1 MPAKTLEGQA
11 IDTEAE
17 GERPRLG
24 LRERRKRLTAAELE
38 AAAYRLF
45 GERGFDAVTV
55 DDIAAEAD
63 VSRRTF
69 FRYFASKEDVLL
81 ADHFVQ
87 LARLR
92 EAMASRPAD
101 EPIVTALRNA
111 LLSLTSDFEERRE
124 LVITRA
130 KLMRDTPSL
139 QARSIVHQKLWEEA
153 MQEMVAAHLGVDPVK
168 DLRPGVVAAAAL
180 AAMRVAFTNWL
191 AAGCG
196 GDLIELTM
204 KALDLLDG
212 GLGQIHDG
220 VISGGAP
227 APPG

>member
-1 MPAKTLEGQA
+1 MPVKTLEDNAAPDAAG
-11 IDTEAE
+11 D
-17 GERPRLG
+17 RPRPG
-24 LRERRKRLTAAELE
+24 LRERRKALTAAELE

-45 GERGFDAVTV
+45 GERGFDNVTV

-92 EAMASRPAD
+92 EAMAARPGD

-111 LLSLTSDFEERRE
+111 LLSLTSDFEERKDK
-124 LVITRA
+124 VIIRA
-130 KLMRDTPSL
+130 RLMRDTPSL
-139 QARSIVHQKLWEEA
+139 QARSLVHQKLWEDA
-153 MQEMVAAHLGVDPVK
+153 MQEMVAERLGVDPVK

-180 AAMRVAFTNWL
+180 AAMRVAFTIWL
-191 AAGCG
+191 TAGCD
-196 GDLIELTM
+196 GDVIALTTE
-204 KALDLLDG
+204 ALDLLDG
-212 GLGQIHDG
+212 GLGQLHRED
-220 VISGGAP
+220 
-227 APPG
+227 

>member
-1 MPAKTLEGQA
+1 MPVKTLEETTRPTGTG
-11 IDTEAE
+11 D
-17 GERPRLG
+17 ERRRPG
-24 LRERRKRLTAAELE
+24 LRERRKQLTAAELE

-92 EAMASRPAD
+92 EAMAARPDD

-111 LLSLTSDFEERRE
+111 LLSMTSDFEDRKDM
-124 LVITRA
+124 VILRGR
-130 KLMRDTPSL
+130 LMRDTPSL
-139 QARSIVHQKLWEEA
+139 QARSLVHQKLWEEA
-153 MQEMVAAHLGVDPVK
+153 MQEMVADRLGVDPVA
-168 DLRPGVVAAAAL
+168 DLRPGVVSAATL

-191 AAGCG
+191 VAGCG
-196 GDLIELTM
+196 GDLIKLTAE
-204 KALDLLDG
+204 ALDLLDG
-212 GLGQIHDG
+212 GLQHLHDN
-220 VISGGAP
+220 
-227 APPG
+227 

>member
-1 MPAKTLEGQA
+1 MPLKTFEDIA
-11 IDTEAE
+11 IETAVG
-17 GERPRLG
+17 GERSRLG

-92 EAMASRPAD
+92 EAMADRPAD

-111 LLSLTSDFEERRE
+111 LMSLTSDFEDRKEMI
-124 LVITRA
+124 ITRA
-130 KLMRDTPSL
+130 RLMRDTPSL
-139 QARSIVHQKLWEEA
+139 QARSLVHQKLWEDA
-153 MQEMVAAHLGVDPVK
+153 MQEMVAARLGVDPVA
-168 DLRPGVVAAAAL
+168 DLRPGLVSATTL

-191 AAGCG
+191 AAGCD
-196 GDLIELTM
+196 GDLIKLTTE
-204 KALDLLDG
+204 ALDLLDG
-212 GLGQIHDG
+212 GLQHIHGDE
-220 VISGGAP
+220 
-227 APPG
+227 

>member
-1 MPAKTLEGQA
+1 MPETSQ
-11 IDTEAE
+11 TV
-17 GERPRLG
+17 ERPRPG
-24 LRERRKRLTAAELE
+24 LRERRKQLTAAELE
-38 AAAYRLF
+38 AAALRLF

-92 EAMASRPAD
+92 EAMASRPAA

-139 QARSIVHQKLWEEA
+139 
-153 MQEMVAAHLGVDPVK
+153 
-168 DLRPGVVAAAAL
+168 
-180 AAMRVAFTNWL
+180 
-191 AAGCG
+191 
-196 GDLIELTM
+196 
-204 KALDLLDG
+204 
-212 GLGQIHDG
+212 
-220 VISGGAP
+220 
-227 APPG
+227 

>member
-1 MPAKTLEGQA
+1 MPLRTLEEKAPAPDAG
-11 IDTEAE
+11 D
-17 GERPRLG
+17 RPRPG
-24 LRERRKRLTAAELE
+24 LRERRKKLTAAELE

-81 ADHFVQ
+81 ADHFTQ

-92 EAMASRPAD
+92 EAMAARPSD

-111 LLSLTSDFEERRE
+111 VLSMTGDFEDRKEM
-124 LVITRA
+124 VILRGR
-130 KLMRDTPSL
+130 LMRDTPSL
-139 QARSIVHQKLWEEA
+139 QARSLVHQKLWEEA
-153 MQEMVAAHLGVDPVK
+153 MQEMVASRLGVDPVK
-168 DLRPGVVAAAAL
+168 DLRPGVVSAAAL

-191 AAGCG
+191 VGGCD
-196 GDLIELTM
+196 GDLIALTTE
-204 KALDLLDG
+204 ALDLLDG
-212 GLGQIHDG
+212 GLQHLH
-220 VISGGAP
+220 SAR
-227 APPG
+227 

>member
-1 MPAKTLEGQA
+1 MPLKTFEDIA
-11 IDTEAE
+11 IETAVG
-17 GERPRLG
+17 GERSRLG

-92 EAMASRPAD
+92 EAMADRPAD
-101 EPIVTALRNA
+101 EPIVTALRHA
-111 LLSLTSDFEERRE
+111 LLSLTSDFEERKE
-124 LVITRA
+124 KVITRA

-153 MQEMVAAHLGVDPVK
+153 MQEMVAVRLGVDPVK

-180 AAMRVAFTNWL
+180 AAMRVAFSNWL
-191 AAGCG
+191 AAGCS
-196 GDLIELTM
+196 GDLIGLTTE
-204 KALDLLDG
+204 ALDLLDG
-212 GLGQIHDG
+212 GLGQLHDED
-220 VISGGAP
+220 ISGDTP

>member
-1 MPAKTLEGQA
+1 MPLKTLE
-11 IDTEAE
+11 DKPEAAPNA
-17 GERPRLG
+17 GDRPRPG
-24 LRERRKRLTAAELE
+24 LRERRKKLTATELE

-45 GERGFDAVTV
+45 GERGFDNVTV

-92 EAMASRPAD
+92 EAMTARPAD

-111 LLSLTSDFEERRE
+111 LLSLSVDFEQRKEMIIVRGR
-124 LVITRA
+124 
-130 KLMRDTPSL
+130 LMRDTPSL
-139 QARSIVHQKLWEEA
+139 QARSLTHQKLWEDA
-153 MQEMVAAHLGVDPVK
+153 MQELVAERLGVDPTT
-168 DLRPGVVAAAAL
+168 DLRPGVVSAATL

-191 AAGCG
+191 MAGCE
-196 GDLIELTM
+196 GDLIELTTE
-204 KALDLLDG
+204 ALDLLDG
-212 GLGQIHDG
+212 GLQQLHD
-220 VISGGAP
+220 
-227 APPG
+227 

>member
-1 MPAKTLEGQA
+1 VPLKTLEDKPQLA
-11 IDTEAE
+11 PTDDDRA
-17 GERPRLG
+17 RPG
-24 LRERRKRLTAAELE
+24 LRERRKKLTAEELE

-45 GERGFDAVTV
+45 GERGFDNVTV

-92 EAMASRPAD
+92 AAMADRPAD

-111 LLSLTSDFEERRE
+111 LLSMTVDFEDRKEK
-124 LVITRA
+124 VILRGR
-130 KLMRDTPSL
+130 LMRDTPSL
-139 QARSIVHQKLWEEA
+139 QARSLVHQKLWEEA
-153 MQEMVAAHLGVDPVK
+153 MQEMVAERLGVDPVA
-168 DLRPGVVAAAAL
+168 DLRPGVVSAATL

-191 AAGCG
+191 SSGCR
-196 GDLIELTM
+196 GDLIALTTE
-204 KALDLLDG
+204 ALDLLDG
-212 GLGQIHDG
+212 GLQQLHDED
-220 VISGGAP
+220 
-227 APPG
+227 

>member
-1 MPAKTLEGQA
+1 MPVRTLENDA
-11 IDTEAE
+11 ITQDAE
-17 GERPRLG
+17 GERPRPG
-24 LRERRKRLTAAELE
+24 LRERRKALTAAELE

-45 GERGFDAVTV
+45 AERGFDNVTV

-92 EAMASRPAD
+92 EAMDARPTD

-111 LLSLTSDFEERRE
+111 LLSLTSDFEERKE
-124 LVITRA
+124 KVIIRGRI
-130 KLMRDTPSL
+130 MRDTPSL
-139 QARSIVHQKLWEEA
+139 QARSLVHQKLWEDA
-153 MQEMVAAHLGVDPVK
+153 MQEMVAARLGVDPVK

-191 AAGCG
+191 VAGCK
-196 GDLIELTM
+196 GDVIALTTE
-204 KALDLLDG
+204 ALDLLDG
-212 GLGQIHDG
+212 GLGQLHNGD
-220 VISGGAP
+220 
-227 APPG
+227 

>member
-1 MPAKTLEGQA
+1 MPVKILENKAAPDDGG
-11 IDTEAE
+11 D
-17 GERPRLG
+17 RPRPG
-24 LRERRKRLTAAELE
+24 LRERRKALTASELE

-45 GERGFDAVTV
+45 GERGFDNVTV

-92 EAMASRPAD
+92 EAMAARPMD

-111 LLSLTSDFEERRE
+111 VLTLTTDFEERKDK
-124 LVITRA
+124 VILRA
-130 KLMRDTPSL
+130 RLMRDTPSL
-139 QARSIVHQKLWEEA
+139 QARSLVHQKLWEEA
-153 MQEMVAAHLGVDPVK
+153 MQEMVADRLGVDPVT

-180 AAMRVAFTNWL
+180 AAMRVAFTIWL
-191 AAGCG
+191 TAGCE
-196 GDLIELTM
+196 GDVIELT
-204 KALDLLDG
+204 KEALDLLDG
-212 GLGQIHDG
+212 GLGQLH
-220 VISGGAP
+220 SGD
-227 APPG
+227 

>member
-1 MPAKTLEGQA
+1 MPVKTLEE
-11 IDTEAE
+11 EAAPDA
-17 GERPRLG
+17 GDRPRPG
-24 LRERRKRLTAAELE
+24 LRERRKALTASELE

-45 GERGFDAVTV
+45 GERGFDNVTV

-92 EAMASRPAD
+92 EAMASRPDD

-111 LLSLTSDFEERRE
+111 VLTLTTDFEERKE
-124 LVITRA
+124 KVVIRA
-130 KLMRDTPSL
+130 RLMRDTPSL
-139 QARSIVHQKLWEEA
+139 QARSLVHQKLWEDA
-153 MQEMVAAHLGVDPVK
+153 MQEMVADRLGVDPVK

-180 AAMRVAFTNWL
+180 AAMRVAFTLWL
-191 AAGCG
+191 TAGCD
-196 GDLIELTM
+196 GDVIALTTE
-204 KALDLLDG
+204 ALDLLDG
-212 GLGQIHDG
+212 GLGQLHRED
-220 VISGGAP
+220 
-227 APPG
+227 